1 MTIEAELEQLIPNLA
16 KQKESSSLEFKEAA
30 DKLPKDFWETYSAF
44 ANTHGGF
51 VILGVKEKP
60 RIIVTGVNNP
70 DKIKKD
76 LFNIANNPDKVSHNL
91 LEDENVKIHKIDGK
105 YVISVYIP
113 EQDIAHK
120 PVYLNKNYST
130 SYIRKNDG
138 DYKIIDSDLRRFI
151 RNSSN
156 HLDSELLDNY
166 TMDDLNLES
175 VLTFKNLINAR
186 NPSMHYLEMDNEK
199 FLTEM
204 GAYQLDRSDNRK
216 PKMTIACLLFLGTY
230 NAIRSKF
237 PHFHLEYINKRNAAR
252 GTRWSDR
259 VASGDL
265 NYKNLNVFEFFMIVR
280 EKLRSTI
287 EDPFEL
293 DDNSI
298 RRSPVELE
306 TALRESLAN
315 MLIHADYFDDATDI
329 KVIVE
334 KYFYTFSNP
343 GMMRVSIPQ
352 FFAGGK
358 SLPRN
363 DTLITFFRR
372 MGISDRAGTGGKTI
386 LNFALTNKYQTPEI
400 DTSLTSTTLKLWVA
414 TPKMSHPELDDEA
427 SAILD
432 YINERKLAS
441 KSEIMKATGLSAY
454 HVRKSL
460 NTLIENN
467 IISSSGKGRATVY
480 TWSPSV
486 IERVDAANKIRDLI
500 IQNSPF
506 DK

>member
-1 MTIEAELEQLIPNLA
+1 
-16 KQKESSSLEFKEAA
+16 
-30 DKLPKDFWETYSAF
+30 
-44 ANTHGGF
+44 
-51 VILGVKEKP
+51 
-60 RIIVTGVNNP
+60 
-70 DKIKKD
+70 
-76 LFNIANNPDKVSHNL
+76 
-91 LEDENVKIHKIDGK
+91 
-105 YVISVYIP
+105 
-113 EQDIAHK
+113 
-120 PVYLNKNYST
+120 
-130 SYIRKNDG
+130 
-138 DYKIIDSDLRRFI
+138 
-151 RNSSN
+151 
-156 HLDSELLDNY
+156 
-166 TMDDLNLES
+166 
-175 VLTFKNLINAR
+175 
-186 NPSMHYLEMDNEK
+186 
-199 FLTEM
+199 
-204 GAYQLDRSDNRK
+204 
-216 PKMTIACLLFLGTY
+216 
-230 NAIRSKF
+230 
-237 PHFHLEYINKRNAAR
+237 
-252 GTRWSDR
+252 
-259 VASGDL
+259 
-265 NYKNLNVFEFFMIVR
+265 MIVR

-432 YINERKLAS
+432 YINERKVAS